1 MKRQFSLITLLV
13 GAVLIFF
20 VATVGAAE
28 ITKGAAG
35 LGAAIAP
42 DYEGSSD
49 SEAWPSPFFTIGW
62 DNHMSVDWVGNKVKA
77 NLVPHPMW
85 KAGPVLEFIK
95 ERDDVDSNRVD
106 RLEDVDSSIMI
117 GGFFGLEY
125 NNWSAN
131 LEGMLDVADGNDG
144 IIVRLNGGYKIP
156 ISDVWNVS
164 LGAFTTWAD
173 DDYMEAY
180 FEIDPVDSARSGLRI
195 RSADSGIK
203 DVGLRVSAS
212 YKPWEHWG
220 FMGIASYK
228 RLVGD
233 AEDSPVVDD
242 AGDANQFTAGI
253 LGVYHW
259 K

>member
-1 MKRQFSLITLLV
+1 MVFCLV
-13 GAVLIFF
+13 SAVS
-20 VATVGAAE
+20 AAE
-28 ITKGAAG
+28 ITRGAAG
-35 LGAAIAP
+35 LGLAIVP
-42 DYEGSSD
+42 EYEGSSD
-49 SEAWPSPFFTIGW
+49 YEAFPLPFLTINW
-62 DNHMSVDWVGNKVKA
+62 DNHMSVDWVGNKGKA

-85 KAGPVLEFIK
+85 KAGPVAEFIK

-106 RLEDVDSSIMI
+106 RLSDVDTSIML

-125 NNWSAN
+125 NNWSTN
-131 LEGMLDVADGNDG
+131 IEGMLDVADGNDG

-180 FEIDPVDSARSGLRI
+180 FEIDLVDSLRSGLRP
-195 RSADSGIK
+195 RSADSGFK
-203 DVGLRVSAS
+203 DIGFRVSGS
-212 YKPWEHWG
+212 YKPWEHWSL
-220 FMGIASYK
+220 MGIASYK

-242 AGDANQFTAGI
+242 AGDPNQFSVGI

-259 K
+259 R